1 MASFAKRTANLVLI
15 QVYKP
20 IIKHSD
26 ADMKEIN
33 EIIEEAL
40 KVMKTEDNV
49 IIMGNWNAIV

>member
-20 IIKHSD
+20 TIKHSD